1 METLNFEIMIN
12 APIQKVWDLL
22 WNQDSYTQWTQFFG
36 EGSHYK
42 SDWKVNGKTYF
53 LGATGDG
60 MVSTI
65 KSLNEPEEVVFS
77 HLGMIKDGVEDTKSK
92 EVAEWS
98 GSEESYF
105 LRAISEDS
113 TELRVILH
121 TSKDYSD
128 HMKSGFDQGL
138 QLLKELAEQ

>member
-1 METLNFEIMIN
+1 M
-12 APIQKVWDLL
+12 
-22 WNQDSYTQWTQFFG
+22 
-36 EGSHYK
+36 
-42 SDWKVNGKTYF
+42 
-53 LGATGDG
+53 
-60 MVSTI
+60 
-65 KSLNEPEEVVFS
+65 VFS

-113 TELRVILH
+113 TELRIILH

-128 HMKSGFDQGL
+128 DHLKSGFDQGL
-138 QLLKELAEQ
+138 QLLKELAEK

>member
-1 METLNFEIMIN
+1 METLNFEIIIN

-53 LGATGDG
+53 LAASGDG

-92 EVAEWS
+92 EVAE
-98 GSEESYF
+98 
-105 LRAISEDS
+105 
-113 TELRVILH
+113 
-121 TSKDYSD
+121 
-128 HMKSGFDQGL
+128 
-138 QLLKELAEQ
+138 